1 MTLNLIL
8 LDQFILKALEFLEP
22 QALRKIPLNLKM
34 DNKTQGLVKKRIITF
49 EFYQKVLLKKEIDN
63 KSQLQ

>member
-8 LDQFILKALEFLEP
+8 LDQFILKALEFSEP

-49 EFYQKVLLKKEIDN
+49 
-63 KSQLQ
+63 